1 MRVRDGLA
9 TARRFV
15 AMLGRL
21 ERLERLGRLERL
33 RRLERLEWLRRLERL
48 GRLRWGGRRRR
59 RWRGG

>member
-15 AMLGRL
+15 AMLG
-21 ERLERLGRLERL
+21 RLGRLERL